1 MTLQE
6 DSLGAGGAGTTTA
19 SPARTESPGDSAA
32 LVRKAARNRHKEWLL
47 AATLLAPNLILLA
60 VFTYRPLLDN
70 IRLSFFNWNI
80 SSPTSTFV
88 GLDNYVEWF
97 SRDDTKTIVL
107 NTLVFT
113 FFAVIGSMVI
123 GLALALLLNQ
133 NIKGRNFARS
143 VVFAPYAISGAA
155 IGIAFQFVF
164 DPNFGLI
171 QEILG
176 WFGVDSPNFYA
187 VPGWAM
193 FMVTFTFVWK
203 NLGYTFVI
211 YLAALQG
218 LDKELDEAAAIDGT
232 GRWRKFWRV
241 TMPQLRN
248 TTFFLSIT
256 VLLNS
261 VQVFDIINV
270 MTRGGPQGNGTQT
283 LVFQIYNETFVN
295 FRAGYGATAATILF
309 LILLIITLI
318 QVRIMDKRG

>member
-1 MTLQE
+1 MTFQE

-19 SPARTESPGDSAA
+19 SPARAESPSDSAA

-47 AATLLAPNLILLA
+47 AAALLAPNLILLA

-176 WFGVDSPNFYA
+176 WFGIDSPNFYA

>member
-19 SPARTESPGDSAA
+19 SPARAESPSDSAA

-47 AATLLAPNLILLA
+47 AAALLAPNLILLA

-97 SRDDTKTIVL
+97 NRDDTKTIVL

-171 QEILG
+171 QELLG

-241 TMPQLRN
+241 TLPQLRN

>member
-1 MTLQE
+1 MTFQE
-6 DSLGAGGAGTTTA
+6 DSSGAGGAGTTTA
-19 SPARTESPGDSAA
+19 SPARAESPGDSAA
-32 LVRKAARNRHKEWLL
+32 LARKAKRNRHKEWLL
-47 AATLLAPNLILLA
+47 AAVLLAPNLILLA
-60 VFTYRPLLDN
+60 IFTYRPLLDN

-176 WFGVDSPNFYA
+176 WFGIDSPNFYA

>member
-1 MTLQE
+1 MTFQE

-19 SPARTESPGDSAA
+19 SPARAESPGDSAA
-32 LVRKAARNRHKEWLL
+32 LVRKAKRNRHKEWLL
-47 AATLLAPNLILLA
+47 AAALLAPNLILLA

-133 NIKGRNFARS
+133 NTKGRNFARS

-171 QEILG
+171 QELLG

-248 TTFFLSIT
+248 TT
-256 VLLNS
+256 
-261 VQVFDIINV
+261 
-270 MTRGGPQGNGTQT
+270 
-283 LVFQIYNETFVN
+283 
-295 FRAGYGATAATILF
+295 
-309 LILLIITLI
+309 
-318 QVRIMDKRG
+318 

>member
-1 MTLQE
+1 MPPSFLQVVIKQSAQRTDT
-6 DSLGAGGAGTTTA
+6 DSL
-19 SPARTESPGDSAA
+19 
-32 LVRKAARNRHKEWLL
+32 RKKAQAKKRQEWWL
-47 AATLLAPNLILLA
+47 AAVLLAPNLLLLA

-88 GLDNYVEWF
+88 GFQNYAEWV
-97 SRDDTKTIVL
+97 SRDDTKVIVS
-107 NTLVFT
+107 NTVIFT
-113 FFAVIGSMVI
+113 FFAVIGSLI
-123 GLALALLLNQ
+123 LGLALALLLNQ
-133 NIKGRNFARS
+133 KLRGRNFTRS

-155 IGIAFQFVF
+155 IGIAFQFIF

-171 QEILG
+171 QEMLG

-187 VPGWAM
+187 VPGWAL

-218 LDKELDEAAAIDGT
+218 LSKDLEEAAAIDGAST
-232 GRWRKFWRV
+232 WTRFRRV
-241 TMPQLRN
+241 TLPQLRP

-256 VLLNS
+256 VTLNS

-270 MTRGGPQGNGTQT
+270 MTRGGPQGNGTTT
-283 LVFQIYNETFVN
+283 LVFQIYQETFVK
-295 FRAGYGATAATILF
+295 FRAGYGATAATIMF

-318 QVRIMDKRG
+318 QVRIMDKRDH

>member
-1 MTLQE
+1 MTFQE

-19 SPARTESPGDSAA
+19 SPARAESPGDSAA

-47 AATLLAPNLILLA
+47 AAALLTPNLILLA

-171 QEILG
+171 QELLG

>member
-1 MTLQE
+1 MTFQE
-6 DSLGAGGAGTTTA
+6 DSSGAGGAGTTTA
-19 SPARTESPGDSAA
+19 SPARAESPGDSAA
-32 LVRKAARNRHKEWLL
+32 LVRKAKRNRYKEWLL
-47 AATLLAPNLILLA
+47 AAALLAPNLILLA

-80 SSPTSTFV
+80 SSPNSTFV

>member
-19 SPARTESPGDSAA
+19 SPAHAESPSDSAA

-47 AATLLAPNLILLA
+47 AAALLAPNLILLA

-97 SRDDTKTIVL
+97 NRDDTKTIVL

-171 QEILG
+171 QELLG

-241 TMPQLRN
+241 TLPQLRN